1 MTGLEL
7 QNSGVRGLH
16 SDSCVAAI
24 AESSLN
30 VDFPSAKSTI
40 VVLLRINAPFV
51 WKTLLATYKKIIPS
65 TNQVAEKFSQ
75 FCKTRLIH

>member
-51 WKTLLATYKKIIPS
+51 
-65 TNQVAEKFSQ
+65 
-75 FCKTRLIH
+75 